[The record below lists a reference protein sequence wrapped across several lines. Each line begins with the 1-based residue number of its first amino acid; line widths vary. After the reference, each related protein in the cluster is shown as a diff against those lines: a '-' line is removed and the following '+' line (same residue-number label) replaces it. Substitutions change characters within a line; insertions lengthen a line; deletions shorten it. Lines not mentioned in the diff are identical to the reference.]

1 MDKELIEN
9 LITSEIVDAEC
20 VFEGDSCSFKLLVI
34 SKSFREIP
42 LIEQHKMVLLP
53 LKKQFESGELHALS
67 IETRVN

>member
-9 LITSEIVDAEC
+9 LITNEIADAEC